1 MKKIKD
7 IILKEGFRSVAV
19 NGIKSFTVENLASK
33 LAISKKTIYQHFPK
47 KEILIKKM
55 IDFRMKKLT
64 NDFNQII
71 EEEKD
76 SILQFIK
83 IREHNIKFANKFN
96 LQKLTYLKARYPD
109 IWKIIEK
116 YRFDRKNIYKQIFEL
131 AQTQGYLRENL
142 DPEICSALYMN
153 IFNSTFQ
160 PEFMNE
166 NNLSIDLTIDHLQ
179 EILSNGFFNK
189 NGIKKMNNYQNNK
202 LAAFIGRIK

>member
-7 IILKEGFRSVAV
+7 IILKEGFRSVV
-19 NGIKSFTVENLASK
+19 TNGIKSFTVENLASK
-33 LAISKKTIYQHFPK
+33 LSMSKKTIYQYFPK
-47 KEILIKKM
+47 KELLIKKI

-64 NDFNQII
+64 KEFNQII
-71 EEEKD
+71 ENEKD
-76 SILQFIK
+76 PIIQFVK
-83 IREHNIKFANKFN
+83 IREHNIKFANRFN

-116 YRFDRKNIYKQIFEL
+116 YRMDRKNIYKQIFTL
-131 AQTQGYLRENL
+131 AQAQGYLREKL
-142 DPEICSALYMN
+142 DPQVCAALYMN

-160 PEFMNE
+160 PEFMND

-189 NGIKKMNNYQNNK
+189 SGIKKMNAYQNNK
-202 LAAFIGRIK
+202 LATFISSSK